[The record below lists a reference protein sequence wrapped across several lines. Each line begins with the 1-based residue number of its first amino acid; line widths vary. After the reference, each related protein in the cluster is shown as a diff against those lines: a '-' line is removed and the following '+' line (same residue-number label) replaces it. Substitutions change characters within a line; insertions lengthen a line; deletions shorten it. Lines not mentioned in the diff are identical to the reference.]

1 MSEFYKTLIIG
12 QSGAGKT
19 YGART
24 LNPETTAFINV
35 ENKPLPFK
43 NKFTKHYRLPKYQDV
58 YKQLI
63 ECGKD
68 SSVEVIVLDSL
79 SAYFDA
85 LVLECRATKKGF
97 DVWNMYN
104 DEIDKLLDI
113 IKRIPKEMIITGHY
127 EILNIEGN
135 TEKRVKVKGKE
146 REGMIE
152 KDFTIVMYADKKFDS
167 DKNKFEYY
175 LELAGEGLSAKCPP
189 DIFGEDVYKIQND
202 YKFIIDTINE
212 FKK

>member
-1 MSEFYKTLIIG
+1 MSEFYKTLIVG
-12 QSGAGKT
+12 QSGSGKT

-24 LNPETTAFINV
+24 LNPETTSFINI

-43 NKFTKHYRLPKYQDV
+43 TKFTNHHRLSKYQDV

-63 ECGKD
+63 TSGQDKSID
-68 SSVEVIVLDSL
+68 VIVFDSL
-79 SAYFDA
+79 SAYFDS

-104 DEIDKLLDI
+104 DEIDKLLDM
-113 IKRIPKEMIITGHY
+113 IKRIPKEMIITSHY
-127 EILNIEGN
+127 EMLNIEGN

-189 DIFGEDVYKIQND
+189 DIFGEDTYKIQND
-202 YKFIIDTINE
+202 YKFVIDTINK
-212 FKK
+212 FKN